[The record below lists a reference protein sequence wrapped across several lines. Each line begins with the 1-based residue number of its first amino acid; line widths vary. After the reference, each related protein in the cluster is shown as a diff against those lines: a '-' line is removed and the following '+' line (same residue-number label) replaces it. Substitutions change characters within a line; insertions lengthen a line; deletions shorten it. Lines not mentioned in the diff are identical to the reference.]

1 MMSNHPQF
9 SPLVAQTLKLIGV
22 ILILSFLLDFA
33 ILLFP
38 FGARD
43 RTWQIGL
50 ATALVDRG
58 IIPMVGMAF
67 LIAGYWINNQPTTR
81 TIDALTK
88 RTASLDLKLTLLL
101 SCLLGLLFGVFF
113 PLHINNVR
121 QASAEAIERINQDAT
136 QKETQL
142 QTELGSAQAQA
153 EIQGKQNQFRSQV
166 SELLQN
172 EQQFNQALQSEQLP
186 DSQKR
191 LLRRFKAD
199 PKALDQF
206 LNQEFGAQVLR
217 DRALGQIRSRKQQAE
232 QQARTEVW
240 KSGLRI
246 GISSLLLSIGY
257 IAIAWNGL
265 RSMQALLSRSRK
277 SLIP

>member
-1 MMSNHPQF
+1 MSNHPQF